1 MRKKVLAVAATAG
14 VLMGFTGLSGTAD
27 AARCGRRPDGI
38 VDPGNIGTW
47 ASPGEVISYF
57 NTVLGVHSNQFPA
70 PPGAEVAALCGGA
83 PTP

>member
-1 MRKKVLAVAATAG
+1 MGKNRIAIAVAAGA
-14 VLMGFTGLSGTAD
+14 LLGFTGMSGAAD
-27 AARCGRRPDGI
+27 AARCGGRPDGV
-38 VDPGNIGTW
+38 VDPGNPGTW

-70 PPGAEVAALCGGA
+70 PPGAEVSALCGGA